1 VEKEKEMKKYTI
13 AFAFI
18 CPLVGLCDTAI
29 ILNSTPTV
37 VRNAELREA
46 IRQDSTWTSE
56 NIAKNPYL
64 FLQDQIA
71 NCDKLRAKIEAQ
83 NITLIRMGKHADRK
97 VEEAV
102 VMQTR
107 YGKFLS
113 EAKSAYKAA
122 NGKWPVSVNGYEL
135 NEEEF
140 NDRVADAI
148 DRVELVKKE
157 LTDNKVISKKVSI
170 RKDALKSKKRELA
183 LLRAKLVQQ
192 AAQVKM
198 NSALAELGVMQE
210 TVGLIKDM
218 MIEIDDDPTKLSIDD
233 ITTEDMNTIRTKKVN
248 AFLND

>member
-1 VEKEKEMKKYTI
+1 MKKYQI
-13 AFAFI
+13 VFVVL
-18 CPLVGLCDTAI
+18 CPLMGMADTAI
-29 ILNSTPTV
+29 IVDPTPTV

-102 VMQTR
+102 GMQAR

-113 EAKSAYKAA
+113 NAKAAYKAA

-233 ITTEDMNTIRTKKVN
+233 ITTEDTNTIRTKKVN

>member
-1 VEKEKEMKKYTI
+1 MKQYQI
-13 AFAFI
+13 VFAAL
-18 CPLVGLCDTAI
+18 CPLMGFGDTAI

-37 VRNAELREA
+37 LRNAELREA

-102 VMQTR
+102 GMQAR

-113 EAKSAYKAA
+113 DAKAAYKAA

-218 MIEIDDDPTKLSIDD
+218 MVEIDDDPTKLSIDD
-233 ITTEDMNTIRTKKVN
+233 ITTEDTNTIRTKKVN

>member
-1 VEKEKEMKKYTI
+1 M
-13 AFAFI
+13 
-18 CPLVGLCDTAI
+18 GLADTAI
-29 ILNSTPTV
+29 IVDTTPTIV
-37 VRNAELREA
+37 KSAEIHES
-46 IRQDSTWTSE
+46 IRQDTTWTSE
-56 NIAKNPYL
+56 NIQKNPYL
-64 FLQDQIA
+64 FLQDQIRE
-71 NCDKLRAKIEAQ
+71 CDKLRKKIEVQ
-83 NITLIRMGKHADRK
+83 NITLLRMCKQADRK
-97 VEEAV
+97 VEEAI
-102 VMQTR
+102 VMQSR

-113 EAKSAYKAA
+113 DAKAAYKAA

-218 MIEIDDDPTKLSIDD
+218 MVEIDDDPTKLSIDD
-233 ITTEDMNTIRTKKVN
+233 ITTEDTNTIRTKKVN